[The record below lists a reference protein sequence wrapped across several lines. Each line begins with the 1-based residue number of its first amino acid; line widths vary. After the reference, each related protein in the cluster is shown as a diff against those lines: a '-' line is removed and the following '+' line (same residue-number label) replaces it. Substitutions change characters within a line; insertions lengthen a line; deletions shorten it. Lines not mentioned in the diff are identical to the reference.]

1 MERKTAAP
9 DGAGGLFLFQGKAY
23 RYGAAQAPA
32 VAMPYAGAAEPKI
45 DRQSIDNETVL
56 QYTGFRTLFMKR

>member
-32 VAMPYAGAAEPKI
+32 VALPYAGAAEPKI
-45 DRQSIDNETVL
+45 DRQSIDNAPVL

>member
-32 VAMPYAGAAEPKI
+32 VALPYAGAAEPKI

>member
-9 DGAGGLFLFQGKAY
+9 DGAGGLFLFKGKAF
-23 RYGAAQAPA
+23 RYGAAKEPA
-32 VAMPYAGAAEPKI
+32 VALPYAGAAEPKI
-45 DRQSIDNETVL
+45 DRQSIDNEPVL